1 MKFVNLLDVL
11 SFLDMNKEL
20 IYIPEDK
27 RGIHNIDE
35 SKIDLLIDNIK
46 TKSCL
51 NEIDKENTINFIKRL
66 FKVYKYVPFND
77 YIALIKKVSL
87 EVMNFLFINHVNY
100 DDIYFCANSEITKSN
115 TWVLLLFLNEMK
127 DFLIENEELKNK
139 IKIISS
145 VPDDSTYQKN
155 TLLLYFD
162 DMSYSGTQISE
173 AMSKN
178 INSEKPTNIDIYIT
192 TPIISKTAK
201 EKIHKRN
208 KHIKYW
214 EETTVIGNFHDIFVD
229 DNEEYEKL
237 YNIFCSTKMFRQ
249 VTISWDKL
257 IRGFQCYNDIIPI
270 YFDHKIADGYST
282 FQKLLNYGVYPINHT
297 STCEPTCIITPLI
310 NNCDSFIQNTGI
322 EENLCRTIITD
333 IEYKNTCPYAF
344 YKTFRYHSPHGDT
357 NDDNY
362 HEYNLVSFIKKYYNL
377 KISNKYRNKYIKIRL
392 SYL

>member
-127 DFLIENEELKNK
+127 DFLIEN
-139 IKIISS
+139 
-145 VPDDSTYQKN
+145 
-155 TLLLYFD
+155 
-162 DMSYSGTQISE
+162 
-173 AMSKN
+173 
-178 INSEKPTNIDIYIT
+178 
-192 TPIISKTAK
+192 
-201 EKIHKRN
+201 
-208 KHIKYW
+208 
-214 EETTVIGNFHDIFVD
+214 
-229 DNEEYEKL
+229 
-237 YNIFCSTKMFRQ
+237 
-249 VTISWDKL
+249 
-257 IRGFQCYNDIIPI
+257 
-270 YFDHKIADGYST
+270 
-282 FQKLLNYGVYPINHT
+282 
-297 STCEPTCIITPLI
+297 
-310 NNCDSFIQNTGI
+310 
-322 EENLCRTIITD
+322 
-333 IEYKNTCPYAF
+333 
-344 YKTFRYHSPHGDT
+344 
-357 NDDNY
+357 
-362 HEYNLVSFIKKYYNL
+362 
-377 KISNKYRNKYIKIRL
+377 
-392 SYL
+392 